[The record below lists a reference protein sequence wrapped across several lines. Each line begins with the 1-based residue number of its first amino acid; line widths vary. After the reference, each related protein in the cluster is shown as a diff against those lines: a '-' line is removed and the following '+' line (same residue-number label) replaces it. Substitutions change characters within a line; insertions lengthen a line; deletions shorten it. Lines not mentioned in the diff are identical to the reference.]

1 MATEANI
8 SKCAICGEEYE
19 PAQMLPEKVKT
30 GTRFPFCVNCQ
41 QKFYSYLVA
50 LPGVGYKM
58 AIFLACLF
66 FNVPYLP
73 EVVADAG
80 KFSKASKGKWKG
92 YLMALRAWHREG
104 HTESAAVDGITD
116 IRKAFNGE
124 MATLQVSDDMLSAED
139 YKSLERARKERWGD
153 GPADEPYTQE
163 DYEAMD
169 KNYAALTADR
179 AYVSDQAEA
188 AIVRICKWTLVQ
200 ERCFDKQDY
209 DSAKKIGD
217 LIKAEKEGE
226 QLRKKDEL
234 PQDRVRLD
242 DIVQAVERAGL
253 HIMDYDEL
261 CRELATK
268 AFHAPYPYWRD
279 AADQMLLAIRNCTA
293 WNEGQEEVDRLPDAY
308 AIQDTL
314 GEFAAENDEK
324 GQQIY
329 RDLGIV
335 PLDMPQKDDS

>member
-1 MATEANI
+1 METANAV
-8 SKCAICGEEYE
+8 KCAICGEEFL
-19 PAQMLPEKVKT
+19 PVAKLPERV
-30 GTRFPFCVNCQ
+30 RSNAPFPFCENCQ
-41 QKFYSYLVA
+41 QKIYSYLVA
-50 LPGVGYKM
+50 LPGVGYKV
-58 AIFLACLF
+58 AVFLACLF

-73 EVVADAG
+73 EVAAEAA
-80 KFSKASKGKWKG
+80 KFSKVSKGKWKA
-92 YLMALRAWHREG
+92 YLMALRAWNREG

-116 IRKAFNGE
+116 IRKAFDGE
-124 MATLQVSDDMLSAED
+124 MKTLQVSDDMLSAED
-139 YKSLERARKERWGD
+139 YKSLERIRKERWGD
-153 GPADEPYTQE
+153 GPADEPYTQA

-169 KNYAALTADR
+169 KNYDALTADR

-261 CRELATK
+261 CKELATK

>member
-1 MATEANI
+1 METANAV
-8 SKCAICGEEYE
+8 KCAICGEEFL
-19 PAQMLPEKVKT
+19 PVAKLPERV
-30 GTRFPFCVNCQ
+30 RSNAPFPFCENCQ
-41 QKFYSYLVA
+41 QKIYSYLVA
-50 LPGVGYKM
+50 LPGVGYKV
-58 AIFLACLF
+58 AVFLACLF

-73 EVVADAG
+73 EVAAEAA
-80 KFSKASKGKWKG
+80 KFSKVSKGKWKA
-92 YLMALRAWHREG
+92 YLMALRAWNRED

-116 IRKAFNGE
+116 IRKAFDGE
-124 MATLQVSDDMLSAED
+124 MKTLQVSDDMLSAED
-139 YKSLERARKERWGD
+139 YKSLERIRKERWGD
-153 GPADEPYTQE
+153 GPTDEPYTQT

-169 KNYAALTADR
+169 KTYASLTEDR
-179 AYVSDQAEA
+179 AYVSAQAEA
-188 AIVRICKWTLVQ
+188 AIVRIAKWTLAQ
-200 ERCFDKQDY
+200 DRCFVKQDY
-209 DSAKKIGD
+209 DSAKKIGN
-217 LIKAEKEGE
+217 LIKEEKEGE

-261 CRELATK
+261 CKELATK

-314 GEFAAENDEK
+314 GEFATENDEK

-329 RDLGIV
+329 RDLGIL